1 MIPAAFGLDIG
12 GSSLCLAALDA
23 GGAILQRAAAAT
35 PAGAEPAA
43 LLAAIERIATEV
55 GVDQHASVPLG
66 VALPGA
72 YDAETG
78 VVLKAVNLPGLQGF
92 ALRDRLRTHFGR
104 PVHIHSDAV
113 CAGWAQWQRI
123 APPPARFAYLSVG
136 TGIGAC
142 VILDGAIVRHTR
154 GGPGHLGHLAIESGP
169 AARRCR
175 CGGSGCVEAVVA
187 DCLARGDNPA
197 AATALAT
204 AVVQVVHLYAVHCVA
219 IGGGVIDARPQ
230 RLREIQ
236 GALDSRRTT
245 LFPAEFTLAAG
256 ALASKDAGVIGS
268 AQLAMIAQHEGMGR

>member
-23 GGAILQRAAAAT
+23 SGTILRRAAAAT
-35 PAGAEPAA
+35 PAGGEPEA
-43 LLAAIERIATEV
+43 LLTAIERVATEV
-55 GVDQHASVPLG
+55 GVGHHPTAPLG

-72 YDAETG
+72 YDANTG
-78 VVLKAVNLPGLQGF
+78 VVLRAVNLPGLEGF
-92 ALRDRLRTHFGR
+92 ALRDRLQTTFAR
-104 PVHIHSDAV
+104 PVSIHSDAV

-123 APPPARFAYLSVG
+123 APPPARFAYFSVG

-142 VILDGAIVRHTR
+142 VILDGAIIRHTR

-187 DCLARGDNPA
+187 DCLARGDHPA
-197 AATALAT
+197 AAIALAL
-204 AVVQVVHLYAVHCVA
+204 AVVQVVHLYAVDCVA
-219 IGGGVIDARPQ
+219 LGGGVIDARPE

-245 LFPAEFTLAAG
+245 LFPPEFTLAAG
-256 ALASKDAGVIGS
+256 ALPSKDAGVIGS